1 MTSTPLITCD
11 HLHHV
16 YARGNVTALNKV
28 NVAIHQ
34 QEIIGIIGQNGS
46 GKTTLVKHFN
56 GLLKPT
62 SGRVLLDGQDTV
74 KRHVQELAAYVGYVF
89 QNPNH
94 QLFAKTVEEELEF
107 GPRNMGLSDEQVIER
122 REKAIEFFGLQ
133 QYRSH
138 HPYRIS
144 FPLRKLVGMASVYTM
159 QPRVFILDEPTTG
172 QDNITTRTV
181 YRLIHRLRD
190 EGKTVICVSHD
201 MILLAE
207 VVDRMIVMRN
217 AQIIADATP
226 REVFA
231 DSAVMQSTRI
241 TPPQVTEFGVQYT
254 QHRTRP
260 LADVGPA
267 RTVVLSVQE
276 AIDALFIGPK
286 G

>member
-1 MTSTPLITCD
+1 MTSTALIRCE

-16 YARGNVTALNKV
+16 YARGNVTALN
-28 NVAIHQ
+28 NINLEIQ
-34 QEIIGIIGQNGS
+34 PREIIGIIGQNGS
-46 GKTTLVKHFN
+46 GKTSLVKHFN
-56 GLLKPT
+56 GLLKPS
-62 SGRVLLDGQDTV
+62 SGRVLLDGQDTA
-74 KRHVQELAAYVGYVF
+74 KRRVQELSADVGYVF

-107 GPRNMGLSDEQVIER
+107 GPRNLGLSQADIVER

-133 QYRSH
+133 EYRTH

-181 YRLIHRLRD
+181 YRLIQRLRD

-207 VVDRMIVMRN
+207 VAERMIVMRN

-226 REVFA
+226 RSVFA
-231 DSAVMQSTRI
+231 DSAIMQSTRI
-241 TPPQVTEFGVQYT
+241 TPPQVTEFGVQYM
-254 QHRTRP
+254 QQVTRP
-260 LADVGPA
+260 LTESGLKP
-267 RTVVLSVQE
+267 TVVLSVQE
-276 AIDALFIGPK
+276 AIDTLFAQDQK
-286 G
+286 